1 MASNNGKT
9 SDDASK
15 YKGFAPI
22 PEEDAGTKTD
32 SFHND
37 NDMKEVSYT

>member
-22 PEEDAGTKTD
+22 PEEVGSKAD
-32 SFHND
+32 SSHND
-37 NDMKEVSYT
+37 NDMKEVIWK